1 MDENILL
8 QTWASLYQAALSE
21 LDPHN
26 LVKRIDAAENAM
38 KERLHELRERKHC
51 RERESI
57 QKAQNALRFLR
68 PDGPTIGPIKEIEIM
83 REKASATLSGTV
95 DKVIPSLIPSKPD
108 TAQITVEGADDLYR
122 EIRVE
127 NTLKDAAGR
136 EVSLKQGAHV
146 EVTVEAE
153 PSATTLK

>member
-8 QTWASLYQAALSE
+8 QKWESLYQAVLPE
-21 LDPHN
+21 LEPHK
-26 LVKRIDAAENAM
+26 LIKCIDAAENAI
-38 KERLHELRERKHC
+38 KDRLHELRDRRHC
-51 RERESI
+51 PERESI
-57 QKAQNALRFLR
+57 QKAQNALRILR
-68 PDGPTIGPIKEIEIM
+68 PHGPTVGPVKETEIM
-83 REKASATLSGTV
+83 PEKASATMSGTV

-136 EVSLKQGAHV
+136 EVSLKEGAHV
-146 EVTVEAE
+146 EVTVEAG
-153 PSATTLK
+153 PSATTLR